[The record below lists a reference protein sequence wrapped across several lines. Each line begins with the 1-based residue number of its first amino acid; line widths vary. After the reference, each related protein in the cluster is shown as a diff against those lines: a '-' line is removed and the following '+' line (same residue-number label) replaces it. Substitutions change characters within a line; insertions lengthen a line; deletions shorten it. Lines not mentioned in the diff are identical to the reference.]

1 MTSSSTTP
9 AYKEG
14 LARQELKAMV
24 REIPWR
30 HILQMPA
37 PYVDRFLQSIEKESN
52 SWMTWQSVEPLSD
65 EESHRILKDPVLS
78 KNLEV
83 TCMLS
88 WQSLRKRWTL
98 SQVSSSS
105 PRPPRSR
112 PKVSIPQCSYTRKSL
127 RAACVFV
134 HHAWSAWSGD
144 AATAFLQGQQ
154 EERPLPLHLSP
165 PRDGLIALTDTWI
178 LTIGLNQ

>member
-1 MTSSSTTP
+1 MDDLAVCWATFRRRITSHLEGPSTF
-9 AYKEG
+9 
-14 LARQELKAMV
+14 QE
-24 REIPWR
+24 
-30 HILQMPA
+30 
-37 PYVDRFLQSIEKESN
+37 
-52 SWMTWQSVEPLSD
+52 
-65 EESHRILKDPVLS
+65 
-78 KNLEV
+78 NLEV

-178 LTIGLNQ
+178 LTIGLNQVGSCELHPWPLPCMLPIPGPRWSFALGARGGFFGGKLK